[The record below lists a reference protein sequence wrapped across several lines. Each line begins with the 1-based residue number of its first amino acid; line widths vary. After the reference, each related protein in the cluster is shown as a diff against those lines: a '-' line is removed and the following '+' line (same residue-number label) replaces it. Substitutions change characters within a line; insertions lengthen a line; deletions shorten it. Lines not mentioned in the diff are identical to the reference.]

1 MIVIARLFL
10 SGPGQV
16 YEVVD
21 WLHANRGIGLRL
33 VTIILRLL
41 FVLIGTP
48 FAFGYC
54 LSLLIT
60 AAGFRVSLG
69 LVCA

>member
-21 WLHANRGIGLRL
+21 WLHANRGIGL

-60 AAGFRVSLG
+60 AAGFRV
-69 LVCA
+69 

>member
-21 WLHANRGIGLRL
+21 WLHANRGIGLL
-33 VTIILRLL
+33 TIILSLL
-41 FVLIGTP
+41 FVLIGPGTP
-48 FAFGYC
+48 LAFGYC